1 MSLISVEEALARILN
16 GAEPLKAET
25 VALTAA
31 AGRVLAE
38 DLVSARTQPPFAASA
53 MDGYAVRG
61 ADVATAPAN
70 LKIVGDVPAGI
81 VFSGKVGPGEAVRIF
96 TGAPLP
102 EGSDTI
108 VIQEV
113 TERDGDVVTV
123 KETTKPGAY
132 VRAAGLDFK
141 QGDVLLKAGLRLRP
155 RHLAL
160 AAAMNCATLA
170 VRGRP
175 RVGVLATGDELVPP
189 GTEPGPGQIVSSN
202 STGLAAL
209 IARAGGEALDLGIAA
224 DTIAALAA
232 SIRAARDRNADI
244 LVTLGGASV
253 GDHDLV
259 MRALE
264 AEGLKLGFWRI
275 AMRPGKPLMFGRLER
290 MRVLGLPGNPVSA
303 MVCGLIFLKPLISA
317 LLGLDTAG
325 GGPARA
331 LLGTDVPENDRRQ
344 DYLRA
349 RLDRNDRGDLVA
361 TPFGK
366 QDSSMLALLAKA
378 DCLIV
383 RPPHAAA
390 LKAGAPVEILT
401 LDGI

>member
-1 MSLISVEEALARILN
+1 MSLIPVEEALARILD
-16 GAEPLKAET
+16 GAAPLATEK
-25 VALTAA
+25 VALPAA
-31 AGRVLAE
+31 LDRVLAE
-38 DLVSARTQPPFAASA
+38 DLIPARAQPPFAASA

-61 ADVATAPAN
+61 ADVAKAPAT
-70 LKIVGDVPAGI
+70 LKIVGEVPAGI
-81 VFSGKVGPGEAVRIF
+81 VFSGKIGPGEAARIF

-102 EGSDTI
+102 EGADTI

-113 TERDGDVVTV
+113 AERQGDTVTV
-123 KETTKPGAY
+123 KETARPGAY

-141 QGDVLLKAGLRLRP
+141 QGDVLLRPGLRLQP

-160 AAAMNCATLA
+160 AAAMNCAILV
-170 VRGRP
+170 VRRRP
-175 RVGVLATGDELVPP
+175 RVGVLATGDELVAP

-202 STGLAAL
+202 STGIAAL

-224 DTIAALAA
+224 DNVAALAA
-232 SIRAARDRNADI
+232 AIRAARDKKADT

-259 MRALE
+259 MQALE

-275 AMRPGKPLMFGRLER
+275 AMRPGKPLMFGRLAQ

-303 MVCGLIFLKPLISA
+303 MICGLIFLKPLISA
-317 LLGLDTAG
+317 LLGLDAPAD
-325 GGPARA
+325 GPAAA
-331 LLGTDVPENDRRQ
+331 LLGGDVPENDRRQ

-349 RLDRNDRGDLVA
+349 RLERNDRGQLVA
-361 TPFGK
+361 TPFGV

-378 DCLIV
+378 NCLIV
-383 RPPHAAA
+383 RPPQAPA
-390 LKAGAPVEILT
+390 LKAGASVDIIP
-401 LDGI
+401 LDDI

>member
-1 MSLISVEEALARILN
+1 MSLIAVEEALSRILD
-16 GAEPLKAET
+16 GAAPLGLEKVKLPA
-25 VALTAA
+25 AL
-31 AGRVLAE
+31 GRVLAE
-38 DLVSARTQPPFAASA
+38 DLGASRSQPPFAASA

-61 ADVATAPAN
+61 GDVASAPAA
-70 LKIVGDVPAGI
+70 LTVIGEVPAGA
-81 VFSGKVGPGEAVRIF
+81 VFSGKVGPGEAARIF

-102 EGSDTI
+102 DGADTI
-108 VIQEV
+108 IVQEN
-113 TERDGDVVTV
+113 TERKGDRVTV
-123 KETTKPGAY
+123 LEAARPGAH
-132 VRAAGLDFK
+132 VRPAGLDFSE
-141 QGDVLLKAGLRLRP
+141 GDVLLKAGLRLQP

-160 AAAMNCATLA
+160 AAAMNHAALP
-170 VRGRP
+170 VRRRP

-202 STGLAAL
+202 SAGIAAL
-209 IARAGGEALDLGIAA
+209 VSRAGGEPVDLGIARDEA
-224 DTIAALAA
+224 SALAE
-232 SIRAARDRNADI
+232 SINAARAEGVDI

-264 AEGLKLGFWRI
+264 AEGLKLGFWRV
-275 AMRPGKPLMFGRLER
+275 AMRPGKPLMFGRLGE

-303 MVCGLIFLKPLISA
+303 IVCGLIFLKPLIAA
-317 LLGLDTAG
+317 LLGLDAAE
-325 GGPARA
+325 GGPATA
-331 LLGTDVPENDRRQ
+331 LSGADLPENDRRQ

-349 RLDRNDRGDLVA
+349 GLQRNERGQSVA
-361 TPFGK
+361 TPFGA

-390 LKAGAPVEILT
+390 LKAGASVDILP
-401 LDGI
+401 LDDI